1 MNELVLLRSTSF
13 NNVELDCYVEPTQ
26 QDKGDFWATREQI
39 GRLLE
44 YENPEISIANIHNR
58 HSERLCKFSTLTK
71 LIRVEGGREVAREV
85 TVYNFK
91 GLLEICRYSNQP
103 KANAVMDWLWEVA
116 DEIRKTGSYSTKPS
130 DEEDRELR
138 RKELDDNRIA
148 LNLEGAKILQRMID
162 APAVP
167 LSDESKAVI
176 QHEVFKLVTG
186 GECLAML
193 PPVSEKYYTATE
205 LGSIFGVSSKKIGKI
220 AKAHGLKSPEGEGSQ
235 FGKWVL
241 SKSPYSAHQCST
253 FIYNNDARDWF
264 TDHKDLL
271 F

>member
-1 MNELVLLRSTSF
+1 MGNANTNRPPVGVLRAS
-13 NNVELDCYVEPTQ
+13 
-26 QDKGDFWATREQI
+26 AI
-39 GRLLE
+39 GK
-44 YENPEISIANIHNR
+44 IHQRNQ
-58 HSERLCKFSTLTK
+58 ERLDRFS
-71 LIRVEGGREVAREV
+71 RVHQIDLPSGGSQEVV
-85 TVYNFK
+85 LYNFK

-116 DEIRKTGSYSTKPS
+116 DEIRRTGSYSTKP
-130 DEEDRELR
+130 DIEDRELR
-138 RKELDDNRIA
+138 RKELDDKRIA
-148 LNLEGAKILQRMID
+148 LNLEGAKILQHMID

-193 PPVSEKYYTATE
+193 PPVSEKFYSATE

-220 AKAHGLKSPEGEGSQ
+220 AKAHGLKSPEGESSQ

-241 SKSPYSAHQCST
+241 SKSPYSVHQCST
-253 FIYNNDARDWF
+253 FIYNNEARDWF
-264 TDHKDLL
+264 TEHKELL